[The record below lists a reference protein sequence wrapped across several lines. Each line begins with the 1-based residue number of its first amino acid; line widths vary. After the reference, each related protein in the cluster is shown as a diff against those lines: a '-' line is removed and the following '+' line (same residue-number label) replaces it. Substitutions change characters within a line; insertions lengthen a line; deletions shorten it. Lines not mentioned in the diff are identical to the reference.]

1 MARPTK
7 RKGKARVTKAAET
20 ADNLGSKGTDMNIEF
35 NNYSL
40 NALDLHKT

>member
-7 RKGKARVTKAAET
+7 RKGKARDKKAAET
-20 ADNLGSKGTDMNIEF
+20 ATNLGSKGTDMNIEI
-35 NNYSL
+35 NNSSL